1 MLENLAYPI
10 IGFVFTYL
18 ALETAWHFAVCRIHD
33 PKLQPCVFKE
43 VQMLVVAHNRRS

>member
-10 IGFVFTYL
+10 MGFVFTYL

-33 PKLQPCVFKE
+33 AKLQPCVFKE
-43 VQMLVVAHNRRS
+43 VKMLIVQNRK